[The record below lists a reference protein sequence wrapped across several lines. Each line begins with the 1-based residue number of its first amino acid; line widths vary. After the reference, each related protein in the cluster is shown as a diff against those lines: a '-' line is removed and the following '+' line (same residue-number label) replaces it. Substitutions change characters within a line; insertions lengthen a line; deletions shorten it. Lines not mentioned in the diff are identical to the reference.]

1 MKQTLKIVI
10 TYFTLILSFIL
21 LLTISSVFP
30 SKYIKGNVEQSSK
43 VLSQEGNRLKA
54 KIIGRERII
63 EFDNY
68 TDALMINTA
77 YSIDNQT
84 PLYSSFVARKNYIPE
99 ITEKIYEDTSGE
111 LKSASKYKNHNEVG
125 ELEDTVNGE
134 KLESFEYARYW
145 HGYLTIL
152 RPLLLIVNLE
162 QIRIIFTILLF
173 LLFIIFASLIYKKIN
188 FTVSAIF
195 TMGLI
200 SIEYFYLGFSMQGI
214 FVFLITMIASI
225 ILLAK
230 NGKIKNLN
238 IFFFVTGMLTNFFDF
253 LTVPIVTYAIPM
265 ILYFLL
271 KQKEEKATVKNV
283 LINIIKY
290 GMLWGIGYGLTWI
303 TKWILVDFIYNKDII
318 KTAINQVLYRSTGT
332 NEIFIKEVIE
342 KNFEYERK
350 FFPITT
356 AITFV
361 IIDIQLAVGKLK
373 IKTDKLSIKEYLI
386 KILPYIIIGV
396 MPIIWYSILKDH
408 SYKHAFFTYRNILI
422 TNICANLLLEK
433 IFEMFTKSNETKMI
447 ESRKK

>member
-1 MKQTLKIVI
+1 MKQALKIII
-10 TYFTLILSFIL
+10 TYFVLILSFIV
-21 LLTISSVFP
+21 LLTVSCIFP
-30 SKYIKGNVEQSSK
+30 SKYIKENVEQSSK
-43 VLSQEGNRLKA
+43 SLSQEGNRLRT
-54 KIIGRERII
+54 KIIGRDTIM

-77 YSIDNQT
+77 YSIDNKT

-111 LKSASKYKNHNEVG
+111 LKSASKYEHHNEVG

-145 HGYLTIL
+145 HGYLTVL
-152 RPLLLIVNLE
+152 RPLLLIANLG
-162 QIRIIFTILLF
+162 QIRIIFTIVLF
-173 LLFIIFASLIYKKIN
+173 LLFIVFAYLIYKKIN
-188 FTVSAIF
+188 LTVAAIF

-214 FVFLITMIASI
+214 FIFFITMISSI

-230 NGKIKNLN
+230 NGKMENLS
-238 IFFFVTGMLTNFFDF
+238 IFFFAIGMLTNFFDF
-253 LTVPIVTYAIPM
+253 LTVPMVTYAIPM

-271 KQKEEKATVKNV
+271 KQKEEKVTVKNV
-283 LINIIKY
+283 LIDSIKY

-303 TKWILVDFIYNKDII
+303 IKWILVDFIYNKDIV
-318 KTAINQVLYRSTGT
+318 KTAIAQVFYRSTGT
-332 NEIFIKEVIE
+332 NKIKFSESI
-342 KNFEYERK
+342 KRNFEYEAK
-350 FFPITT
+350 FLPITIV
-356 AITFV
+356 ITFI
-361 IIDIQLAVGKLK
+361 IIDIELAIGKLK
-373 IKTDKLSIKEYLI
+373 IKTNKFNIKSYIIE
-386 KILPYIIIGV
+386 ILPYLILGV

-433 IFEMFTKSNETKMI
+433 IFEMFTKSNEKMI
-447 ESRKK
+447 ESRRK

>member
-1 MKQTLKIVI
+1 MKQALKIII
-10 TYFTLILSFIL
+10 TYFVLILSFII
-21 LLTISSVFP
+21 LLTVSCIFP
-30 SKYIKGNVEQSSK
+30 SKYIKENVEQSSK
-43 VLSQEGNRLKA
+43 TLSQEGNRLRT
-54 KIIGRERII
+54 KIIGRDTIM

-77 YSIDNQT
+77 YSIDNKT

-111 LKSASKYKNHNEVG
+111 LKSASKYEHHNEVG

-145 HGYLTIL
+145 HGYLTVL
-152 RPLLLIVNLE
+152 RPLLLIANLG
-162 QIRIIFTILLF
+162 QIRIIFTIVLF
-173 LLFIIFASLIYKKIN
+173 LLFIVFAYLIYKKIN
-188 FTVSAIF
+188 LTVAAIF

-214 FVFLITMIASI
+214 FIFFITMISSI

-230 NGKIKNLN
+230 NGKMENLS
-238 IFFFVTGMLTNFFDF
+238 IFFFAIGMLTNFFDF
-253 LTVPIVTYAIPM
+253 LTVPMVTYAIPM

-271 KQKEEKATVKNV
+271 KQKEEKVTVKNV
-283 LINIIKY
+283 LIDSIKY

-303 TKWILVDFIYNKDII
+303 IKWILVDFIYNKDIV
-318 KTAINQVLYRSTGT
+318 KTAIAQVFYRSTGT
-332 NEIFIKEVIE
+332 NKIKFSESI
-342 KNFEYERK
+342 KRNFEYEAK
-350 FFPITT
+350 FLPITIV
-356 AITFV
+356 ITFI
-361 IIDIQLAVGKLK
+361 IIDIELAIGKLK
-373 IKTDKLSIKEYLI
+373 IKTNKFNIKSYIIE
-386 KILPYIIIGV
+386 ILPYLILGV

-433 IFEMFTKSNETKMI
+433 IFEMFTKSNEKMI
-447 ESRKK
+447 ESRRK